1 MIKIQHF
8 ARQFVLLLLVL
19 FTGLAQAQE
28 NQPLESS
35 SAENK
40 GFLWQVSD
48 NNSSVYLLGSV
59 HFANADYYPLSRA
72 TDKAFAAAD
81 TLAVEVDITSL
92 DPIKTQQLMSRMGNY
107 QDGRTLKDVLSPET
121 YQELEAYL
129 EKQRIPLSL
138 IGNQKPG
145 MLIMSLTSMELM
157 KLGMLP
163 QFGIDQHFLT
173 RAKGSKRI
181 VELESLQQQLELL
194 LNMDNPDQA
203 ISQTLEEFPTFPE
216 LASQLFSAWQSGDTT
231 QMELLLIDEPL
242 QKYPESRA
250 FFDKMF
256 TERNLTMTDKIK
268 GYLDEDSTVFVVVGA
283 GHLIGEQGIV
293 KLLKEAGFKAE
304 RH

>member
-1 MIKIQHF
+1 MIKVQHF

-28 NQPLESS
+28 NQLLESS

-59 HFANADYYPLSRA
+59 HFANADYYPMSRA
-72 TDKAFAAAD
+72 TNKAFAAAD
-81 TLAVEVDITSL
+81 TLAVEVDITNL
-92 DPIKTQQLMSRMGNY
+92 DPIKTQQLMYHMGNY

-121 YQELEAYL
+121 YQKLETYL
-129 EKQRIPLSL
+129 ENQRIPLRL

-157 KLGMLP
+157 KLGMSP
-163 QFGIDQHFLT
+163 EFGIDQHFLT
-173 RAKGSKRI
+173 RAKGNKRI

-203 ISQTLEEFPTFPE
+203 INQTLEEFPTFPE
-216 LASQLFSAWQSGDTT
+216 LASQLLSAWQSGSTT
-231 QMELLLIDEPL
+231 QMEELLIDEPL
-242 QKYPESRA
+242 QKYPESQT

-256 TERNLTMTDKIK
+256 TERNLSMAEKIK
-268 GYLDEDSTVFVVVGA
+268 GYLKEDNTVFVVVGA
-283 GHLIGEQGIV
+283 GHLIGDQGIV
-293 KLLKEAGFKAE
+293 NLLKEAGLKTD
-304 RH
+304 RQ